1 MVCDVSLIMTK
12 TKNPFLEDVL
22 EDKAAI
28 FAPGQGE
35 VLPIKGGSITLKI
48 TSAISNNQIGVYEI
62 ALEPGTI
69 GAQLHFHRYM
79 DETFIVA
86 EGTLTVTHGRIE
98 AKAAAG
104 SVIYVPRFTPHAF
117 ANRSDRRAVL
127 NLIFN
132 PAQNREGFFF
142 GLQRILNAEKL
153 DQQEFLA
160 LYEKYDSFPVDPKT
174 MLPIKAA

>member
-1 MVCDVSLIMTK
+1 MPK
-12 TKNPFLEDVL
+12 NKNPFLEDVL
-22 EDKAAI
+22 EDKAAV

-48 TSAISNNQIGVYEI
+48 TSAISNNQMGVYEI
-62 ALEPGTI
+62 TLEPGTI

-79 DETFIVA
+79 DETFIVT
-86 EGTLTVTHGRIE
+86 EGILTVTHGKIE
-98 AKAAAG
+98 TRAAAG

-117 ANRSDRRAVL
+117 ANQSDRRAVL

-132 PAQNREGFFF
+132 PAQNREGFFY
-142 GLQRILNAEKL
+142 GLQRILSAEKM
-153 DQQEFLA
+153 DQEEFLA